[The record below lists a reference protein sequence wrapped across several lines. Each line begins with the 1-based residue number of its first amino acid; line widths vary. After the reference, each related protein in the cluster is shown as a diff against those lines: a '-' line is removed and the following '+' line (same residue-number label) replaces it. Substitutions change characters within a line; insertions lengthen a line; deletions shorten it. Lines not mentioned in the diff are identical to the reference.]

1 MKDNKNN
8 SGKFKEVWNNWKEY
22 LNESIDSAAQE
33 TTEENTVAEDTTED
47 TVDEAMEDVGVL
59 ELMDTAHEML
69 MRMVKSRSTDRAS
82 LGRLNS
88 VLKTLSRNIDT
99 REAEADPEGAM
110 DRERGRQMA
119 MRDDEI
125 QVHKKGQNN
134 ERQEKQP

>member
-22 LNESIDSAAQE
+22 LNESIDAVAQE
-33 TTEENTVAEDTTED
+33 TTEENTVAED

-134 ERQEKQP
+134 ERQEK

>member
-33 TTEENTVAEDTTED
+33 TTED

-110 DRERGRQMA
+110 DRERARQMA

-125 QVHKKGQNN
+125 
-134 ERQEKQP
+134 

>member
-33 TTEENTVAEDTTED
+33 TTED

-110 DRERGRQMA
+110 DRERARQMA

>member
-22 LNESIDSAAQE
+22 LNESIDAAAQE
-33 TTEENTVAEDTTED
+33 TTEENTVAED